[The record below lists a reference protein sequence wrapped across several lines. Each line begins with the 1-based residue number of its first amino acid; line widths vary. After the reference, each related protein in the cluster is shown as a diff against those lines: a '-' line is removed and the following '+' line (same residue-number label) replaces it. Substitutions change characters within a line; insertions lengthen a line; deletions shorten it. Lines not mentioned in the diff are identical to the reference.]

1 MSTTR
6 KKSTAYWIH
15 IVITLVIMIGFGF
28 LPAPAPI
35 TPFGMQMLGI
45 FFGMVYGWS
54 TVDQIWPSLLGLVLL
69 AICDYNTID
78 DVLIEGWGSSTVF
91 VIVLVLV
98 FSQAI
103 SVMQGFPN
111 GSLLRPSTT
120 KSFLVG
126 HGCLQQCLF
135 LRRFSLAL

>member
-78 DVLIEGWGSSTVF
+78 DVLIEG
-91 VIVLVLV
+91 
-98 FSQAI
+98 
-103 SVMQGFPN
+103 
-111 GSLLRPSTT
+111 
-120 KSFLVG
+120 
-126 HGCLQQCLF
+126 
-135 LRRFSLAL
+135 